1 MKKPKPTP
9 KPVKMISGAD
19 IARQLAERAAKG
31 EKIVIVPLLNR

>member
-19 IARQLAERAAKG
+19 FKRELADRVAKG
-31 EKIVIVPLLNR
+31 EKITIVPLVNR